1 MSLKQA
7 PETKESNRTCSEE
20 RSCIS
25 GRAQSK
31 AGCRGSAGVL
41 QGMGEEPPQGRNR
54 RGSSCWEVQCRS
66 GEAGV
71 QAGGAVRGSKVDRP
85 EGCLSLHC
93 VCPRRYQKTSGKP
106 AEAKNPRPVSGGCT
120 EGRGWRQPLLR
131 PG

>member
-71 QAGGAVRGSKVDRP
+71 QAGGAVRGLK
-85 EGCLSLHC
+85 G
-93 VCPRRYQKTSGKP
+93 
-106 AEAKNPRPVSGGCT
+106 
-120 EGRGWRQPLLR
+120 
-131 PG
+131 